1 MVDPQQVLLTL
12 RFPWAQ
18 TPEQWSGSDC
28 VKSSAGW
35 ELTDAHIGS
44 GSGSPGRGAAGAEG
58 FLLCRVLAGT
68 AELGEMMR

>member
-1 MVDPQQVLLTL
+1 M
-12 RFPWAQ
+12 
-18 TPEQWSGSDC
+18 
-28 VKSSAGW
+28 KSSAGW

-68 AELGEMMR
+68 AEHGEMMR